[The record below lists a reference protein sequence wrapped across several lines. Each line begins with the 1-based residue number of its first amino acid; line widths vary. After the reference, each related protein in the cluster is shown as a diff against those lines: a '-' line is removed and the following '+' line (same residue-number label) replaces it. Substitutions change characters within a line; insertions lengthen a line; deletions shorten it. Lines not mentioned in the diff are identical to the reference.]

1 MEDGA
6 RRKYENEL
14 GNHIYTVLQMLSFTT
29 KYSGKNIITDTVF
42 YLDEHWKSFKLN
54 KRENLKR
61 AGKRLLT
68 I

>member
-29 KYSGKNIITDTVF
+29 EYNGENTITDRRHRPYFILMNTGNH
-42 YLDEHWKSFKLN
+42 LS
-54 KRENLKR
+54 
-61 AGKRLLT
+61 
-68 I
+68 

>member
-29 KYSGKNIITDTVF
+29 EYNGENTITDRR
-42 YLDEHWKSFKLN
+42 H
-54 KRENLKR
+54 RP
-61 AGKRLLT
+61 
-68 I
+68 